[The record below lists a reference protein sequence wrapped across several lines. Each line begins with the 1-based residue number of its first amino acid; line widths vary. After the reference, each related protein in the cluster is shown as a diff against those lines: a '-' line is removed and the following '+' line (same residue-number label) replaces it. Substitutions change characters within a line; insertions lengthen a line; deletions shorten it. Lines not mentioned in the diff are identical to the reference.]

1 MKSLSIFKPA
11 LGAILILGF
20 TIMIM
25 GCAGDAPPA
34 QSPDDLPPTEPT
46 TNSPDTSGKPAE

>member
-1 MKSLSIFKPA
+1 MKSLSIFKLA
-11 LGAILILGF
+11 LGAILILGC

-34 QSPDDLPPTEPT
+34 VSPDDLPSPIPE
-46 TNSPDTSGKPAE
+46 TNSPDTSAEPAK